1 MTSTRQTGEPPSG
14 EAAAAAWRRQRRH
27 WDVLSAADRGGRAA
41 GRAGS
46 EHMAGAQP
54 SSQLPEAQ
62 VAGLSAILRL
72 AKTERAGTTSHGA
85 PAAISAGASASAHP
99 GAAAGQADLTRPLE
113 RPAPADEKKADEARP
128 HCPAP
133 AAAEQRETRS
143 IPALTYLPGLPLLVI
158 LTVQASLSLRLVR
171 SNTAF
176 TDEALYLWAGH
187 LEWAHWLH
195 GAAIPDLPSYF
206 SGAPVLY
213 PPIGALADSLA
224 GLAGARTLSLCFM
237 LAATALLYATTARL
251 FGRPAGFVA
260 AALWAVTGPTLKLG
274 AFATFDP
281 MSTFLMALAIWCV
294 VRSADQRERAAWI
307 IAGAAALSVANA
319 TTYSSA
325 IFDPVIIAIAL
336 LAPWPQIGA
345 RAAAMRAALLGA
357 YVVALMIAFIT
368 VAGSGYSTG
377 LGATVLDR
385 ADGTSSA
392 SVVLHQALSWTWPVA
407 ALSVAATAVAL
418 IAERSRSRR
427 VLMVVLV
434 LSMALVPF
442 EQARVHTTTSLDK
455 HVDFGMWLAAIT
467 IGYGVGKAWQ
477 LRLRIPRAVLV
488 GTCAALAVPLAP
500 AGLAQA
506 QAMFGWPNSAEFV
519 AALRPLAEHASGPL
533 LVEAPSPARYYL
545 GTSVSWQR
553 WSTTWA
559 VTLANG
565 DSVGQTAV
573 SASGR
578 PQVYAGLI
586 ARGYFTLVA
595 LNSTATP
602 VLDQQIVADMIAS
615 HRYRLVKTVAY
626 PATYYGSYYSIWQ
639 RT

>member
-1 MTSTRQTGEPPSG
+1 M
-14 EAAAAAWRRQRRH
+14 
-27 WDVLSAADRGGRAA
+27 
-41 GRAGS
+41 
-46 EHMAGAQP
+46 
-54 SSQLPEAQ
+54 
-62 VAGLSAILRL
+62 SAILRL
-72 AKTERAGTTSHGA
+72 AAAERAVK
-85 PAAISAGASASAHP
+85 AAGSASAAVSADAAATARP
-99 GAAAGQADLTRPLE
+99 GAGKDLTATTRSLEIPPLADREVPDASPGPGQTPALAE
-113 RPAPADEKKADEARP
+113 RREARSVP
-128 HCPAP
+128 TLA
-133 AAAEQRETRS
+133 
-143 IPALTYLPGLPLLVI
+143 YLPGLPLLVV
-158 LTVQASLSLRLVR
+158 LTLQASLSLRLMH

-206 SGAPVLY
+206 SGAPVIY

-224 GLAGARTLSLCFM
+224 GLAGARALSLCFM
-237 LAATALLYATTARL
+237 LAATTLLYATTSRL
-251 FGRPAGFVA
+251 FGRPAGFIA

-281 MSTFLMALAIWCV
+281 LSTFLMALAVWCV
-294 VRSADQRERAAWI
+294 VRSADQRERAGWVI
-307 IAGAAALSVANA
+307 GGAVALSLANA

-325 IFDPVIIAIAL
+325 IFDPVIIAVAL
-336 LAPWPQIGA
+336 LVPWPQIGA

-357 YVVALMIAFIT
+357 YVVALMIAFFT
-368 VAGSGYSTG
+368 LAGSGYSTG

-385 ADGTSSA
+385 ADGTIATSA
-392 SVVLHQALSWTWPVA
+392 VLNQALSWTWPVA

-418 IAERSRSRR
+418 IAERGSRR
-427 VLMVVLV
+427 VLIVILL

-455 HVDFGMWLAAIT
+455 HVDFGMWLAAIG

-477 LRLRIPRAVLV
+477 LRQWMARSAIV
-488 GTCAALAVPLAP
+488 GSCAALAVPLVP

-545 GTSVSWQR
+545 GTSIGWQR

-559 VTLANG
+559 VTLPNG
-565 DSVGQTAV
+565 DSVGQTSV

-578 PQVYAGLI
+578 PGVYAGLI

-602 VLDQQIVADMIAS
+602 ALDQQIVADMIAS